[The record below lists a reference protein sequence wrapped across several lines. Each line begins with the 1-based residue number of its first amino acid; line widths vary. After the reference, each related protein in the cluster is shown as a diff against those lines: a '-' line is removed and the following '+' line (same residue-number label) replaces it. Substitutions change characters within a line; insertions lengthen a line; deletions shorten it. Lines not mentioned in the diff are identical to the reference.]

1 MPNVYFIRAEFGKYA
16 NDFLQ
21 GGFAALGTLNDRDLS
36 GVKTKEGLYD
46 IYREE
51 NPNESSKNVI
61 GAKVGQLARFLL
73 ELKEGDYLLTRGED
87 AETLYWGVVAD
98 NNYDYAEQPGHCPF
112 RHRRHVKWNKVAI
125 NRSDLSVPFQ
135 HHLRSLL
142 TLFKV
147 SYEDE
152 LFTAIGVKNHQVK
165 TTKTAGTDK
174 PYDPYTPVIDR
185 LLDLTAT
192 DFELL
197 TQHLLDAMG
206 FEETQHTGQTGD
218 KGIDALGTLTVS
230 GLIRVRL
237 YVQAKRYKADQVID
251 VTTVKNFRGSIPK
264 DAQGAFIATCSFHK
278 KAYEEAARPGF
289 TPVTLING
297 HQLVDLLAEYWSSI
311 PEEVQEQL
319 ALKQGLFL
327 K

>member
-1 MPNVYFIRAEFGKYA
+1 M
-16 NDFLQ
+16 
-21 GGFAALGTLNDRDLS
+21 
-36 GVKTKEGLYD
+36 
-46 IYREE
+46 
-51 NPNESSKNVI
+51 
-61 GAKVGQLARFLL
+61 
-73 ELKEGDYLLTRGED
+73 
-87 AETLYWGVVAD
+87 
-98 NNYDYAEQPGHCPF
+98 
-112 RHRRHVKWNKVAI
+112 
-125 NRSDLSVPFQ
+125 PFQ

-142 TLFKV
+142 TLFQV

-152 LFTAIGVKNHQVK
+152 FFSVIGIKSTTPK
-165 TTKTAGTDK
+165 TTTVKGSAA
-174 PYDPYTPVIDR
+174 PYDPYTPVINR
-185 LLDLTAT
+185 LLSLTAT

-218 KGIDALGTLTVS
+218 KGIDALGTLTAS

-251 VTTVKNFRGSIPK
+251 VNTVKNFRGSIPK

-297 HQLVDLLAEYWSSI
+297 RQLVDLLAEYWTSI